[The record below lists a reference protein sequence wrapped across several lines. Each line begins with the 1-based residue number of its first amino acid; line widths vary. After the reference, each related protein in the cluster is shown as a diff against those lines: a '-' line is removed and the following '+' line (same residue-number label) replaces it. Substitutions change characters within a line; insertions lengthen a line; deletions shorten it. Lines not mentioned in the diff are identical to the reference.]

1 MTTKQIYHGGRQWQ
15 SQWQSQRQSGTALL
29 VAMVMIFMMSVLGIT
44 AMRESSLEKRMTTN
58 SVHKS
63 TTFQTA
69 ESATDIALGSPEKLS
84 AAFTS
89 NGDSLTIYVPA
100 SINTEMKSGA
110 ALRYMGSGPPIGFS
124 LGSGGGFQALRFVA
138 EGTAA
143 IDAVQSASTV
153 HQGAYRTVPAL
164 SQ

>member
-1 MTTKQIYHGGRQWQ
+1 MTTIDNQIWNKP
-15 SQWQSQRQSGTALL
+15 RQSGTALL

-69 ESATDIALGSPEKLS
+69 ESATDIALNSPEKLS
-84 AAFTS
+84 AAF
-89 NGDSLTIYVPA
+89 NGNGVSHDIALPA
-100 SINTEMKSGA
+100 SINNEIKSTA
-110 ALRYMGSGPPIGFS
+110 ELRFVGSGPPIGFS
-124 LGSGGGFQALRFVA
+124 LGTGGGFQALRFVA

-143 IDAVQSASTV
+143 IDAVQSSSTV